1 MKQFPLFLSGLSKQ
15 NILKKMITGIQK
27 ISLPSQ
33 WMTLSGQI
41 KAQDE
46 ISHALLAG
54 TVAKA
59 RTALLNLQHK
69 DGYWCWPL
77 EADCT
82 IPAEYILM
90 MHFMDEIDLA
100 LETKLANFIRARQ
113 VSEHGGW
120 SLYYAGGF
128 DMSCSVKSYYA
139 LRLAGDSAEAPHM
152 LRACEAILANGGAA
166 RANVFTRLM
175 LAMYQQIPWRG
186 VPFVPAEIMLL
197 PRWFPFHL
205 SKIAYWSRT
214 VTVPL
219 SILCTLKARAVNPRK
234 IGIQEL
240 FTVPPEQEKHYF
252 PVRTFF
258 NRVLLYVER
267 LGSMLEPLI
276 PSFIRRKA
284 LRQAE
289 QWTVERLNGKD
300 GIGAIFPAMVNAYEA
315 LSLLSY
321 EYDHPQRKA
330 CRQALR
336 NLIVEEGEQAWC
348 QPCVSPVW
356 DTVLACLALQE
367 DRQHTNSEPVRRALD
382 WLVPLQVLDEPG
394 DWRDQH
400 PDLPGGGW
408 AFQYANPHYPDL
420 DDTAAAAW
428 ALQQADAD
436 RYQQSLQRAADWLAG
451 MQSSNGG
458 FAAFDSDN
466 THYHLNEIPF
476 ADHGALLDPPSSD
489 VTARCVGF
497 LALHGQARHQLAVTR
512 GLAYLFDEQEAS
524 GAWFGRWGSNY
535 IYGTWSVLEALQLAK
550 VDRDHAA
557 VRRAVQWL
565 KSVQR
570 PDGGW
575 GESNDS
581 YSDPRLAGQMQEST
595 SFQTAWALLGLMA
608 AGEAADSQAVRDG
621 ISYLIA
627 TQQID
632 GLWQEPWFTAPG
644 FPKVFYL
651 KYHGYSKY
659 FPLWALNRYGTLT
672 NQSSM

>member
-1 MKQFPLFLSGLSKQ
+1 MIRFPQFLSGSSQQ
-15 NILKKMITGIQK
+15 NTLKETITETQK
-27 ISLPSQ
+27 
-33 WMTLSGQI
+33 TGLSGQRTVAADQI
-41 KAQDE
+41 TADGE
-46 ISHALLAG
+46 INSTSLTDAVIRARAALLD
-54 TVAKA
+54 
-59 RTALLNLQHK
+59 QQQE
-69 DGYWCWPL
+69 DGHWCWPL

-90 MHFMDEIDLA
+90 MHFMDEIDLG
-100 LETKLANFIRARQ
+100 LEAKLANFIRARQ
-113 VSEHGGW
+113 VNEHGGW
-120 SLYYAGGF
+120 SLYHAGGF
-128 DMSCSVKSYYA
+128 DISGSVKSYYA
-139 LRLAGDSAEAPHM
+139 LKLAGDSAEATHM
-152 LRACEAILANGGAA
+152 LRAKEAILAHGGAA
-166 RANVFTRLM
+166 RANVFARLM

-219 SILCTLKARAVNPRK
+219 SILCSLKARAANPGK
-234 IGIQEL
+234 VQIQEL
-240 FTVPPEQEKHYF
+240 FTVPPDQEKNYF
-252 PVRTFF
+252 PVRTFL
-258 NRVLLYVER
+258 NLVLLYIER

-284 LRQAE
+284 LRLAE
-289 QWTVERLNGKD
+289 QWMTERLNGKD
-300 GIGAIFPAMVNAYEA
+300 GLGAIFPAMVNAYEA
-315 LSLLSY
+315 LALLGY
-321 EYDHPQRKA
+321 EYEHPLRKA
-330 CRQALR
+330 CRKALR
-336 NLIVEEGEQAWC
+336 NLVVEEEEQAWC

-367 DRQHTNSEPVRRALD
+367 DQHTNSEPVRRALD
-382 WLVPLQVLDEPG
+382 WLVPLQARDEPG

-428 ALQQADAD
+428 ALQQADTD
-436 RYQQSLQRAADWLAG
+436 RYRESLERAADWLAG

-466 THYHLNEIPF
+466 TCYYLNDIPF

-497 LALHGQARHQLAVTR
+497 LSLYGKEQHQPVVTR
-512 GLAYLFDEQEAS
+512 GLAYLFDEQEAN

-535 IYGTWSVLEALQLAK
+535 IYGTWSVLEALRLTK
-550 VDRDHAA
+550 IDYHHAA

-581 YSDPRLAGQMQEST
+581 YLYPRLAGKMQEST

-608 AGEAADSQAVRDG
+608 AGDTDSQAVRNG
-621 ISYLIA
+621 INYLI
-627 TQQID
+627 TIQQAD
-632 GLWQEPWFTAPG
+632 GLWHELWFTAPG

-659 FPLWALNRYGTLT
+659 FPLWALNRYRTLT
-672 NQSSM
+672 KQTSV